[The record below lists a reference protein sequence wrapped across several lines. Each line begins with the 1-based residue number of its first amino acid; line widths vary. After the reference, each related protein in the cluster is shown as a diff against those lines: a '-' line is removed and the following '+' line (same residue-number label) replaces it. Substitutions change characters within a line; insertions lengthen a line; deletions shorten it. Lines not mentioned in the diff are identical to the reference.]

1 MSILAAVGWVIGIHA
16 AFLWLLLAL
25 TTLREE
31 MQRDVVA
38 WVFCQLAAYG
48 LGLFVLLRRY
58 GKTSRIRDFLGVRQ
72 SHWLFYGLAAI
83 IGATATIPASALLG
97 LIERRWPLDE
107 GELSFSNLFYNSA
120 GYQQVMI
127 AVGVVLL
134 APLIEEALFRGAIFV
149 PLRKQYD
156 RWTVIAVTA
165 LLFALVHQTPQRLP
179 PLFLMGLL
187 MGYLRAS
194 SGTMGVTI
202 VAHAAFNA
210 VPMSQMFLLGPEAEN
225 DDVSDIVLIATSVG
239 CALAIAA
246 FHWLAANS
254 RRAAVARELDL

>member
-1 MSILAAVGWVIGIHA
+1 M
-16 AFLWLLLAL
+16 
-25 TTLREE
+25 
-31 MQRDVVA
+31 
-38 WVFCQLAAYG
+38 
-48 LGLFVLLRRY
+48 
-58 GKTSRIRDFLGVRQ
+58 
-72 SHWLFYGLAAI
+72 
-83 IGATATIPASALLG
+83 
-97 LIERRWPLDE
+97 
-107 GELSFSNLFYNSA
+107 
-120 GYQQVMI
+120 
-127 AVGVVLL
+127 
-134 APLIEEALFRGAIFV
+134 FRGAIFV

-156 RWTVIAVTA
+156 RWTVIVVTA